1 MLQLLGIITYLVVL
15 LQHNIGV
22 IMDELTNKEPI
33 RKAPFKFVDKE
44 TTITEDEKKIDVEL
58 EYTNKNLPEHIN
70 RELRNETLLSI
81 TGSDDWGYQMIFLT
95 QMSRAFR
102 GTLPEGAAS
111 MNNCIAELLALQQRD
126 FIESKLCRKI
136 IVLDVLLMNAAR
148 SAPNSKY
155 ICQTNC
161 NTNTLA
167 KLSRLQNETIE
178 ALTRYRRKGEQK
190 VTVQHVNVS
199 NGGQAVVTGQ
209 MSTGG
214 GKEKNGK
221 EQ

>member
-1 MLQLLGIITYLVVL
+1 
-15 LQHNIGV
+15 
-22 IMDELTNKEPI
+22 MDELTKNEHI
-33 RKAPFKFVDKE
+33 RIAPFKFVDKE
-44 TTITEDEKKIDVEL
+44 KTTTENEKRIDVAI
-58 EYTNKNLPEHIN
+58 EYTDKTLPEHLN
-70 RELRNETLLSI
+70 RELLKETLLSI
-81 TGSDDWGYQMIFLT
+81 TGCDDWNYQMMFLT
-95 QMSRAFR
+95 QMSRVFQ
-102 GTLPEGAAS
+102 GTLEEGATS
-111 MNNCIAELLALQQRD
+111 MNNCIAEMLALQPRD
-126 FIESKLCRKI
+126 LIESKLCRKI
-136 IVLDVLLMNAAR
+136 IVLDVLLMDAAR
-148 SAPNSKY
+148 SIPNSKY
-155 ICQTNC
+155 INQANC

-214 GKEKNGK
+214 GQEKNGK

>member
-1 MLQLLGIITYLVVL
+1 
-15 LQHNIGV
+15 
-22 IMDELTNKEPI
+22 
-33 RKAPFKFVDKE
+33 
-44 TTITEDEKKIDVEL
+44 
-58 EYTNKNLPEHIN
+58 
-70 RELRNETLLSI
+70 
-81 TGSDDWGYQMIFLT
+81 
-95 QMSRAFR
+95 
-102 GTLPEGAAS
+102 
-111 MNNCIAELLALQQRD
+111 MNNCIAELLAMQPRD

-136 IVLDVLLMNAAR
+136 IVLDVLLMDAAR
-148 SAPNSKY
+148 SLPNSKY
-155 ICQTNC
+155 INQTNC

-214 GKEKNGK
+214 GQEKNGK